1 MAAVLSADMQTTDK
15 VVINIEEAREMG
27 LSISPPDVNRGGFRF
42 VADSESSIIYGLG
55 AIKGLGEGPVDAIV
69 NARASGGPFTD
80 LFDLCERVDARKVN
94 KRAVEALIGCGAL
107 DQLVPV
113 KDDGVA
119 DTIDYRRALLFANY
133 EDAVKIAEQK
143 ARNADSGLTDLFGED
158 MLTGRSPGMRY
169 NHFETFSC
177 MTFKDRLQREKD
189 TLGLYLTGHPLDPY
203 KAELCHLAGTRIAD
217 LRVSKDEQRIV
228 GLIVDL
234 RTMKNKKGD
243 TIAFITLDDKS
254 GRMEVAVFA
263 DLYAQYHARLH
274 KDAIVV
280 VKGTTAADD
289 FTGGV
294 RMRATEILDL
304 SEARQLSVKRL
315 KLRLDGQC
323 LGHDFVSELQEI
335 LIPYRESAGQGCPVY
350 VNYQRLDAKGDIVLG
365 DNWRVVPDDDL
376 IQNLRDH
383 YGTEMV
389 QLDY

>member
-1 MAAVLSADMQTTDK
+1 
-15 VVINIEEAREMG
+15 VVINVEEAREIG
-27 LSISPPDVNRGGFRF
+27 LTISPPDVNRGEFRF
-42 VADSESSIIYGLG
+42 VADSETSIIYGLG
-55 AIKGLGEGPVDAIV
+55 AIKGLGEGPVAAIV
-69 NARASGGPFTD
+69 KARGQGAPFSD
-80 LFDLCERVDARKVN
+80 LFDLCERVDGRKVN

-107 DQLVPV
+107 DQLVEQPG
-113 KDDGVA
+113 DAAA

-133 EDAVKIAEQK
+133 EDAVKMAEQK

-158 MLTGRSPGMRY
+158 MFTDNSTGTHY
-169 NHFETFSC
+169 NHFDTLNP

-203 KAELCHLAGTRIAD
+203 KAELSHLAGTRIVD

-234 RTMKNKKGD
+234 RTMKSRKGE

-254 GRMEVAVFA
+254 GRVEVAVFG
-263 DLYAQYHARLH
+263 DLYGQYHARLH

-280 VKGTTAADD
+280 IKGTTAADD

-294 RMRATEILDL
+294 RMRATEIFDL
-304 SEARQLSVKRL
+304 GEARQISIKRL
-315 KLRLDGQC
+315 KLRLDRQR
-323 LGHDFVSELQEI
+323 LGHDFVSELEEI
-335 LIPYRESAGQGCPVY
+335 LTPFREPAGGQGCPVY
-350 VNYQRLDAKGDIVLG
+350 VDYQRLDAKGDIILG

-389 QLDY
+389 QLDYQ